1 MHVPMHINRYAADG
15 APNQLPLELARTVP
29 AMSAILAD
37 VGLCAWTGTFEIFL
51 RNSLC
56 YSPTRQLNRL
66 VVQLSQSS
74 GGSFIRIC
82 EIVDGKL
89 ITELVPPV

>member
-37 VGLCAWTGTFEIFL
+37 VGLCAWTGTLEIFL

-66 VVQLSQSS
+66 VVQLYEGA
-74 GGSFIRIC
+74 GGAYVM
-82 EIVDGKL
+82 VDGKL
-89 ITELVPPV
+89 MTELLPPA

>member
-1 MHVPMHINRYAADG
+1 MHVPMHINRCTADG

-37 VGLCAWTGTFEIFL
+37 VGLCAWMGTFEIFL

-66 VVQLSQSS
+66 VVQLSEGP
-74 GGSFIRIC
+74 GGAYVM
-82 EIVDGKL
+82 VDGKL
-89 ITELVPPV
+89 MTELVPPA